1 MCDMSK
7 KCYDGKSKG
16 GTESYEKEKQQRK
29 RGIAEEIQVSILSK
43 VVIVFVIVA
52 AVVTFMVGNISLS
65 AQKNDLEMQS
75 KAAAYQLELFFE
87 EYTTVVEQMALNTD
101 VKTLLEETGPGA
113 NITESERYAT
123 VFNSMK
129 KIVAADSD
137 NIQAV
142 WVGDID
148 ANVATQ
154 SDGYTSDSDFEIT
167 ERAWYKA
174 VEEEKTILTDA
185 YVDASTGNVI
195 LSAATP
201 VYDQSGQNII
211 GVAGVDVALDHINE
225 LLPEYKI
232 GNNGFVILATSEG
245 NVIYHPNTD
254 NQQKSLSELNAD
266 KTLIQAVEGGKDT
279 SVHYSADGKSKYGYV
294 GRIGSTDYLT
304 ISCLPASEYFASL
317 IRCIIIVLLLVIAG
331 IVVIIITIRHL
342 ATQLTKPI
350 VALNDVAQELAEGNL
365 DVTLDIASEN
375 EIGELADSIQKTVDR
390 LKEYINYIDEISS
403 VLDRLADGKLKFT
416 LKYDYAGEFAKVKTA
431 LLHISGSFEQM
442 IEDIID
448 SSTQVSIGADELSKA
463 AQNIAEG
470 AMTQAASVQEL
481 VATTESVS
489 QQVEENTEDAQKSAT
504 ETSRVTHMMQDS
516 REQMNQMMEAMN
528 KITETSNEV
537 VSIIKTI
544 EDIADQTNLLALN
557 ASIEAARAGE
567 AGKGFAV
574 VASEIGS
581 LADDSSKAANNTR
594 DLIEISLQ
602 QIDRGSSLAQNVVQ
616 SMQDV
621 LDAVEEVN
629 GMIGKS
635 AENNEAQNQSM
646 EQIRV
651 GIEDISKGVEDN
663 SASAEEA
670 SATSQELAA
679 QAATLEELVKRFD
692 LKDHGREE

>member
-1 MCDMSK
+1 MK
-7 KCYDGKSKG
+7 KK
-16 GTESYEKEKQQRK
+16 KQQRK

-52 AVVTFMVGNISLS
+52 AVGTYMVGNISLS

-148 ANVATQ
+148 ANVVTQ
-154 SDGYTSDSDFEIT
+154 SDGYTSGSDFEIT

-185 YVDASTGNVI
+185 YVDVSTGNVI

-201 VYDQSGQNII
+201 VYDQNGQNII

-448 SSTQVSIGADELSKA
+448 SSTQVSIGAEELSKA

>member
-1 MCDMSK
+1 MK
-7 KCYDGKSKG
+7 KK
-16 GTESYEKEKQQRK
+16 KQQRK

-101 VKTLLEETGPGA
+101 VQTLLEETGPGA

-148 ANVATQ
+148 ANVLTQ
-154 SDGYTSDSDFEIT
+154 SDGYTSGSDFEVT

-225 LLPEYKI
+225 VLSEYKI
-232 GNNGFVILATSEG
+232 GNNGFVILTTSEG

-254 NQQKSLSELNAD
+254 NQQKSLSELNVD

-448 SSTQVSIGADELSKA
+448 SSTQVSIGAEELSKA

-663 SASAEEA
+663 SASAEET

>member
-1 MCDMSK
+1 MK
-7 KCYDGKSKG
+7 KK
-16 GTESYEKEKQQRK
+16 KQQRK

-148 ANVATQ
+148 ANVVTQ
-154 SDGYTSDSDFEIT
+154 SDGYTSGSDFEIT

-201 VYDQSGQNII
+201 VYDQNGQNII

-254 NQQKSLSELNAD
+254 NQQKSLSELNTD

-317 IRCIIIVLLLVIAG
+317 IRCIIMVLLLVIAG

-365 DVTLDIASEN
+365 DVILDIASEN

-481 VATTESVS
+481 VATTDSVS

-616 SMQDV
+616 SMQNV

>member
-1 MCDMSK
+1 MK
-7 KCYDGKSKG
+7 KK
-16 GTESYEKEKQQRK
+16 KQQRK
-29 RGIAEEIQVSILSK
+29 RGIAEEIQGSILSK

-52 AVVTFMVGNISLS
+52 AVVTFMVGSISLS

-101 VKTLLEETGPGA
+101 MQTLLEETGPGA

-211 GVAGVDVALDHINE
+211 GVAGVDVALNHINE

-448 SSTQVSIGADELSKA
+448 SSTQVSIGAEELSKA

>member
-1 MCDMSK
+1 MSK
-7 KCYDGKSKG
+7 KCYDGKI
-16 GTESYEKEKQQRK
+16 KEERSPMKKKKQQRK

-43 VVIVFVIVA
+43 IVIVFVIVA

-101 VKTLLEETGPGA
+101 VQTLLEETGPGA

-129 KIVAADSD
+129 KTVAADSD

-154 SDGYTSDSDFEIT
+154 SDGYTSGSDFEIT

-201 VYDQSGQNII
+201 VYDQNGQNII
-211 GVAGVDVALDHINE
+211 GVAGVDVALNHINE

-254 NQQKSLSELNAD
+254 HQQKSLSELNAD
-266 KTLIQAVEGGKDT
+266 QTLIQAGEGGKDT

-317 IRCIIIVLLLVIAG
+317 IRCIIMVLLLVIAG

-442 IEDIID
+442 IKDIID

>member
-1 MCDMSK
+1 MK
-7 KCYDGKSKG
+7 KK
-16 GTESYEKEKQQRK
+16 KQQRK

-148 ANVATQ
+148 ANVVTQ
-154 SDGYTSDSDFEIT
+154 SDGYTSGSDFEIT

-185 YVDASTGNVI
+185 YVDVSTGNVI

-201 VYDQSGQNII
+201 VYDQNGQNII

-317 IRCIIIVLLLVIAG
+317 IRCIIMVLLLVIAG

-442 IEDIID
+442 IKDIID

>member
-1 MCDMSK
+1 
-7 KCYDGKSKG
+7 
-16 GTESYEKEKQQRK
+16 
-29 RGIAEEIQVSILSK
+29 
-43 VVIVFVIVA
+43 
-52 AVVTFMVGNISLS
+52 
-65 AQKNDLEMQS
+65 
-75 KAAAYQLELFFE
+75 
-87 EYTTVVEQMALNTD
+87 MALNTD
-101 VKTLLEETGPGA
+101 VQTLLEETGPGA

-123 VFNSMK
+123 VFNTMK
-129 KIVAADSD
+129 KTAAADSD

-148 ANVATQ
+148 ANVLTQ
-154 SDGYTSDSDFEIT
+154 SDGYTSGSDFEIT

-211 GVAGVDVALDHINE
+211 GVAGVDVALDHIDE

-232 GNNGFVILATSEG
+232 GNNGFVILVTSEG

-254 NQQKSLSELNAD
+254 NQQKSLSELNVD
-266 KTLIQAVEGGKDT
+266 KTLIQTVEGGKDT
-279 SVHYSADGKSKYGYV
+279 SIHYSADGKSKYGYV

-663 SASAEEA
+663 SASAEET

-692 LKDHGREE
+692 LKDHGRAE

>member
-1 MCDMSK
+1 M
-7 KCYDGKSKG
+7 
-16 GTESYEKEKQQRK
+16 
-29 RGIAEEIQVSILSK
+29 SK

-211 GVAGVDVALDHINE
+211 GVAGVDVALNHINE

-232 GNNGFVILATSEG
+232 GNNGFVILVTSEG

-442 IEDIID
+442 IKDIID

-663 SASAEEA
+663 SASAEET

>member
-1 MCDMSK
+1 MK
-7 KCYDGKSKG
+7 KK
-16 GTESYEKEKQQRK
+16 KQQRK

-101 VKTLLEETGPGA
+101 VQTLLEETGPGA

-129 KIVAADSD
+129 KTAAADSD

-148 ANVATQ
+148 ANVLTQ
-154 SDGYTSDSDFEIT
+154 SDGYTSGSDFEVT

-225 LLPEYKI
+225 VLSEYKI

-365 DVTLDIASEN
+365 DVTLDIVSEN

>member
-1 MCDMSK
+1 MK
-7 KCYDGKSKG
+7 KK
-16 GTESYEKEKQQRK
+16 KQQRK

-211 GVAGVDVALDHINE
+211 GVAGVDVALNHINE

-342 ATQLTKPI
+342 ATQLTNPI

-448 SSTQVSIGADELSKA
+448 SSTQVSIGAEELSKA

-602 QIDRGSSLAQNVVQ
+602 QIERGSSLAQNVVQ

-663 SASAEEA
+663 SASAEET

>member
-1 MCDMSK
+1 MK
-7 KCYDGKSKG
+7 KK
-16 GTESYEKEKQQRK
+16 KQQRK

-65 AQKNDLEMQS
+65 AQKNDLKMQS

-87 EYTTVVEQMALNTD
+87 EYMTVVEQMALNTD
-101 VKTLLEETGPGA
+101 VQTLLEETGPGA

-129 KIVAADSD
+129 KTAAADSD

-148 ANVATQ
+148 ANVLTQ
-154 SDGYTSDSDFEIT
+154 SDGYTSGSDFEVT

-225 LLPEYKI
+225 LLSEYKI

-254 NQQKSLSELNAD
+254 NQQKSLSELNVD

-663 SASAEEA
+663 SASAEET

>member
-1 MCDMSK
+1 MK
-7 KCYDGKSKG
+7 KK
-16 GTESYEKEKQQRK
+16 KQQRK

-75 KAAAYQLELFFE
+75 KAAAYQLEIFFE
-87 EYTTVVEQMALNTD
+87 EYTTVAEQMALNTD
-101 VKTLLEETGPGA
+101 VQTLLEETGPGA

-123 VFNSMK
+123 VFNTMK
-129 KIVAADSD
+129 KTAAADSD

-148 ANVATQ
+148 ANVLTQ
-154 SDGYTSDSDFEIT
+154 SDGYTSGSDFEIT

-211 GVAGVDVALDHINE
+211 GVAGVDVALDHIDE

-232 GNNGFVILATSEG
+232 GNNGFVILVTSEG

-254 NQQKSLSELNAD
+254 NQQKSLSELNVD
-266 KTLIQAVEGGKDT
+266 KTLIQTVEGGKDT

-463 AQNIAEG
+463 A
-470 AMTQAASVQEL
+470 
-481 VATTESVS
+481 
-489 QQVEENTEDAQKSAT
+489 
-504 ETSRVTHMMQDS
+504 
-516 REQMNQMMEAMN
+516 
-528 KITETSNEV
+528 
-537 VSIIKTI
+537 
-544 EDIADQTNLLALN
+544 
-557 ASIEAARAGE
+557 
-567 AGKGFAV
+567 
-574 VASEIGS
+574 
-581 LADDSSKAANNTR
+581 NNTR

-663 SASAEEA
+663 SASAEET

>member
-1 MCDMSK
+1 MK
-7 KCYDGKSKG
+7 KK
-16 GTESYEKEKQQRK
+16 KQQRK

-148 ANVATQ
+148 ANVVTQ
-154 SDGYTSDSDFEIT
+154 SDGYTSGSDFEIT

-185 YVDASTGNVI
+185 YVDVSTGNVI

-201 VYDQSGQNII
+201 VYDQNGQNII

-350 VALNDVAQELAEGNL
+350 VVLNDVAQELAEGNL

-481 VATTESVS
+481 VATTDSVS

>member
-1 MCDMSK
+1 MK
-7 KCYDGKSKG
+7 KK
-16 GTESYEKEKQQRK
+16 KQQRK

-101 VKTLLEETGPGA
+101 VQTLLEETGPGA

-154 SDGYTSDSDFEIT
+154 SDGYTSGSDFEVT

-225 LLPEYKI
+225 VLSEYKI

-245 NVIYHPNTD
+245 NVIYHPNKD

-365 DVTLDIASEN
+365 DVTLDIVSEN

>member
-1 MCDMSK
+1 
-7 KCYDGKSKG
+7 
-16 GTESYEKEKQQRK
+16 
-29 RGIAEEIQVSILSK
+29 
-43 VVIVFVIVA
+43 
-52 AVVTFMVGNISLS
+52 
-65 AQKNDLEMQS
+65 
-75 KAAAYQLELFFE
+75 
-87 EYTTVVEQMALNTD
+87 MALNTD
-101 VKTLLEETGPGA
+101 VQTLLEETGPGA

-123 VFNSMK
+123 VFNTMK
-129 KIVAADSD
+129 KTAAADSD

-148 ANVATQ
+148 ANVLTQ
-154 SDGYTSDSDFEIT
+154 SDGYTSGSDFEIT

-211 GVAGVDVALDHINE
+211 GVAGVDVALDHIDE

-448 SSTQVSIGADELSKA
+448 SSTQVSIGAEELSKA

>member
-1 MCDMSK
+1 MK
-7 KCYDGKSKG
+7 KK
-16 GTESYEKEKQQRK
+16 KQQRK

-43 VVIVFVIVA
+43 VVIVFVIAA

-101 VKTLLEETGPGA
+101 VQTLLEETGPGA

-129 KIVAADSD
+129 KTAAADSD

-148 ANVATQ
+148 ANVLTQ
-154 SDGYTSDSDFEIT
+154 SDGYTSGSDFEVT

-225 LLPEYKI
+225 VLSEYKI

-442 IEDIID
+442 IKDIID

-663 SASAEEA
+663 SASAEET

-692 LKDHGREE
+692 LKDHGRAE

>member
-1 MCDMSK
+1 MK
-7 KCYDGKSKG
+7 KK
-16 GTESYEKEKQQRK
+16 KQQRK

-113 NITESERYAT
+113 NITESECYAT

-148 ANVATQ
+148 ANVVTQ
-154 SDGYTSDSDFEIT
+154 SDGYTSGSDFEIT

-185 YVDASTGNVI
+185 YVDVSTGNVI

-201 VYDQSGQNII
+201 VYDQNGQNII

-365 DVTLDIASEN
+365 DVILDIASEN

>member
-1 MCDMSK
+1 MK
-7 KCYDGKSKG
+7 KK
-16 GTESYEKEKQQRK
+16 KQQRK

-75 KAAAYQLELFFE
+75 KAAAYHLEIFFE

-101 VKTLLEETGPGA
+101 VQTLLEETGPGA

-129 KIVAADSD
+129 KTAAADSD

-148 ANVATQ
+148 ANVLTQ

-211 GVAGVDVALDHINE
+211 GVAGVDVALNHINE

-448 SSTQVSIGADELSKA
+448 SSTQVSIGAEELSKA

>member
-1 MCDMSK
+1 MK
-7 KCYDGKSKG
+7 KK
-16 GTESYEKEKQQRK
+16 KQQRK

-113 NITESERYAT
+113 KITESERYAT

-148 ANVATQ
+148 ANVVTQ
-154 SDGYTSDSDFEIT
+154 SDGYTSGSDFEIT

-185 YVDASTGNVI
+185 YVDVSTGNVI

-201 VYDQSGQNII
+201 VYDQNGQNII

-365 DVTLDIASEN
+365 DVILDIASEN

-481 VATTESVS
+481 VATTDSVS

>member
-1 MCDMSK
+1 MMEKIKEERSPMK
-7 KCYDGKSKG
+7 KK
-16 GTESYEKEKQQRK
+16 KQQRK

-101 VKTLLEETGPGA
+101 VQTLLEETGPGA

-129 KIVAADSD
+129 KTAAADSD

-148 ANVATQ
+148 ANVLTQ
-154 SDGYTSDSDFEIT
+154 SDGYTSGSDFEVT

-225 LLPEYKI
+225 VLSEYKI

-365 DVTLDIASEN
+365 DVTLDIVSEN

-663 SASAEEA
+663 SASAEET

>member
-1 MCDMSK
+1 MK
-7 KCYDGKSKG
+7 KK
-16 GTESYEKEKQQRK
+16 KQQRK

-148 ANVATQ
+148 ANVVTQ
-154 SDGYTSDSDFEIT
+154 SDGYTSGSDFEIT

-185 YVDASTGNVI
+185 YVDVSTGNVI

-201 VYDQSGQNII
+201 VYDQNGQNII

-365 DVTLDIASEN
+365 DVILDIASEN

-442 IEDIID
+442 IKDIID

-481 VATTESVS
+481 VATTDSVS

>member
-1 MCDMSK
+1 MK
-7 KCYDGKSKG
+7 KK
-16 GTESYEKEKQQRK
+16 KQQRK

-43 VVIVFVIVA
+43 IVIVFVIVA

-101 VKTLLEETGPGA
+101 VQTLLEETGPGA

-129 KIVAADSD
+129 KTVAADSD

-154 SDGYTSDSDFEIT
+154 SDGYTSGSDFEIT

-201 VYDQSGQNII
+201 VYDQNGPNII
-211 GVAGVDVALDHINE
+211 GVAGVDVALNHINE

-365 DVTLDIASEN
+365 DVILDIASEN

-481 VATTESVS
+481 VATTDSVS

>member
-1 MCDMSK
+1 MK
-7 KCYDGKSKG
+7 KK
-16 GTESYEKEKQQRK
+16 KQQRK

-75 KAAAYQLELFFE
+75 KAAAFQLELFFE

-211 GVAGVDVALDHINE
+211 GVAGVDVALNHINE

-663 SASAEEA
+663 SASAEET

>member
-1 MCDMSK
+1 MK
-7 KCYDGKSKG
+7 KK
-16 GTESYEKEKQQRK
+16 KQQRK

-148 ANVATQ
+148 ANVVTQ
-154 SDGYTSDSDFEIT
+154 SDGYTSGSDFEIT

-185 YVDASTGNVI
+185 YVDVSTGNVI

-201 VYDQSGQNII
+201 VYDQNGQNII

-390 LKEYINYIDEISS
+390 LKDYINYIDEISS

-442 IEDIID
+442 IKDIID

>member
-1 MCDMSK
+1 MK
-7 KCYDGKSKG
+7 KK
-16 GTESYEKEKQQRK
+16 KQQRK

-101 VKTLLEETGPGA
+101 VQTLLEETGPGA

-129 KIVAADSD
+129 KTAAADSD

-154 SDGYTSDSDFEIT
+154 SDGYTSGSDFEIT

-225 LLPEYKI
+225 VLSEYKI

-254 NQQKSLSELNAD
+254 NQQKSLSELNVD

-448 SSTQVSIGADELSKA
+448 SSTQVSIGAEELSKA

-663 SASAEEA
+663 SASAEET

>member
-1 MCDMSK
+1 M
-7 KCYDGKSKG
+7 
-16 GTESYEKEKQQRK
+16 
-29 RGIAEEIQVSILSK
+29 
-43 VVIVFVIVA
+43 
-52 AVVTFMVGNISLS
+52 
-65 AQKNDLEMQS
+65 
-75 KAAAYQLELFFE
+75 
-87 EYTTVVEQMALNTD
+87 
-101 VKTLLEETGPGA
+101 EETGPGA

-129 KIVAADSD
+129 KTVAADSD

-148 ANVATQ
+148 ANVLTQ
-154 SDGYTSDSDFEIT
+154 SDGYTSGSDFEIT

-211 GVAGVDVALDHINE
+211 GVAGVDVALDHIDE
-225 LLPEYKI
+225 LLPAYKI
-232 GNNGFVILATSEG
+232 GNNGFVILVTSEG

-254 NQQKSLSELNAD
+254 NQQKSLSELNVD
-266 KTLIQAVEGGKDT
+266 KTLIQTVEGGKDT

-442 IEDIID
+442 IKDIID

-594 DLIEISLQ
+594 NLIEISLQ

-663 SASAEEA
+663 SASAEET

-692 LKDHGREE
+692 LKDHGRAE

>member
-1 MCDMSK
+1 MK
-7 KCYDGKSKG
+7 KK
-16 GTESYEKEKQQRK
+16 KQQRK

-148 ANVATQ
+148 ANVVTQ
-154 SDGYTSDSDFEIT
+154 SDGYTSGSDFEIT

-185 YVDASTGNVI
+185 YVDVSTGNVI

-201 VYDQSGQNII
+201 VYDQNGQNII

-365 DVTLDIASEN
+365 DVILDIASEN

>member
-1 MCDMSK
+1 M
-7 KCYDGKSKG
+7 
-16 GTESYEKEKQQRK
+16 
-29 RGIAEEIQVSILSK
+29 LSLRQWL
-43 VVIVFVIVA
+43 
-52 AVVTFMVGNISLS
+52 TFMVGNISLS

-75 KAAAYQLELFFE
+75 KAAAYQLEIFFE
-87 EYTTVVEQMALNTD
+87 EYTTVAEQMALNTD
-101 VKTLLEETGPGA
+101 VQTLLEETGPGA

-123 VFNSMK
+123 VFNTMK
-129 KIVAADSD
+129 KTAAADSD

-148 ANVATQ
+148 ANVLTQ
-154 SDGYTSDSDFEIT
+154 SDGYTSGSDFEIT

-211 GVAGVDVALDHINE
+211 GVAGVDVALDHIDE
-225 LLPEYKI
+225 LLPAYKI
-232 GNNGFVILATSEG
+232 GNNGFVILVTSEG

-254 NQQKSLSELNAD
+254 NQQKSLSELNVD
-266 KTLIQAVEGGKDT
+266 KTLIQTVEGGKDT

-375 EIGELADSIQKTVDR
+375 EIGELADYIQKTVDR

-663 SASAEEA
+663 SASAEET

>member
-1 MCDMSK
+1 M
-7 KCYDGKSKG
+7 
-16 GTESYEKEKQQRK
+16 
-29 RGIAEEIQVSILSK
+29 ILS
-43 VVIVFVIVA
+43 
-52 AVVTFMVGNISLS
+52 T
-65 AQKNDLEMQS
+65 
-75 KAAAYQLELFFE
+75 
-87 EYTTVVEQMALNTD
+87 
-101 VKTLLEETGPGA
+101 
-113 NITESERYAT
+113 
-123 VFNSMK
+123 
-129 KIVAADSD
+129 
-137 NIQAV
+137 
-142 WVGDID
+142 
-148 ANVATQ
+148 
-154 SDGYTSDSDFEIT
+154 
-167 ERAWYKA
+167 
-174 VEEEKTILTDA
+174 
-185 YVDASTGNVI
+185 
-195 LSAATP
+195 ATP

-211 GVAGVDVALDHINE
+211 GVAGVDVALDHIDE

-232 GNNGFVILATSEG
+232 GNNGFVILVTSEG

-266 KTLIQAVEGGKDT
+266 KTLIQAVERGKDT

-416 LKYDYAGEFAKVKTA
+416 LKYDYTGEFAKVKTA

-442 IEDIID
+442 IKDIID

-663 SASAEEA
+663 SASAEET

-692 LKDHGREE
+692 LKDHGRAE

>member
-1 MCDMSK
+1 M
-7 KCYDGKSKG
+7 
-16 GTESYEKEKQQRK
+16 
-29 RGIAEEIQVSILSK
+29 
-43 VVIVFVIVA
+43 
-52 AVVTFMVGNISLS
+52 
-65 AQKNDLEMQS
+65 
-75 KAAAYQLELFFE
+75 
-87 EYTTVVEQMALNTD
+87 
-101 VKTLLEETGPGA
+101 
-113 NITESERYAT
+113 
-123 VFNSMK
+123 
-129 KIVAADSD
+129 
-137 NIQAV
+137 
-142 WVGDID
+142 
-148 ANVATQ
+148 
-154 SDGYTSDSDFEIT
+154 
-167 ERAWYKA
+167 
-174 VEEEKTILTDA
+174 
-185 YVDASTGNVI
+185 
-195 LSAATP
+195 
-201 VYDQSGQNII
+201 
-211 GVAGVDVALDHINE
+211 
-225 LLPEYKI
+225 
-232 GNNGFVILATSEG
+232 
-245 NVIYHPNTD
+245 
-254 NQQKSLSELNAD
+254 
-266 KTLIQAVEGGKDT
+266 
-279 SVHYSADGKSKYGYV
+279 
-294 GRIGSTDYLT
+294 
-304 ISCLPASEYFASL
+304 
-317 IRCIIIVLLLVIAG
+317 
-331 IVVIIITIRHL
+331 
-342 ATQLTKPI
+342 TKPI

-416 LKYDYAGEFAKVKTA
+416 LKYDYSGEFAKVKTA

-442 IEDIID
+442 IKDIID

-663 SASAEEA
+663 SASAEET

>member
-1 MCDMSK
+1 MK
-7 KCYDGKSKG
+7 KK
-16 GTESYEKEKQQRK
+16 KQQRK

-101 VKTLLEETGPGA
+101 VQTLLEETGPGA

-129 KIVAADSD
+129 KTAAADSD

-148 ANVATQ
+148 ANVLTQ
-154 SDGYTSDSDFEIT
+154 SDGYTSGSDFEVT

-225 LLPEYKI
+225 VLSEYKI

-442 IEDIID
+442 IKDIID
-448 SSTQVSIGADELSKA
+448 SSTQVSIGAEELSKA

-663 SASAEEA
+663 SASAEET